1 MKADTKTAKNRAVE
15 ALCLRIWENCRDE
28 LFARFPLYPAA
39 LGGLAFLPSTET
51 GSWGTDGESVFYA
64 PDYVMESYR
73 DCPAK
78 VKASY
83 LHMVFH
89 CLFLHVTGAEERD
102 AYLWNIAC
110 DMAVELSLR
119 RLTGGLELLD
129 PSPIE
134 KECQEY
140 FRKAPVSG
148 EKLYEMLKAG
158 TLPWQSKDLAEAFL
172 RDDHSFWNRK
182 ADPCRL
188 EEIKHKWEK
197 ITAYTSSNAQGLKK
211 RAGTQK
217 GNQKESM
224 KLLRRGKYDYRRFLK
239 RFAVPREEVELDAE
253 SFDYIFYHY
262 GMEHYG
268 NMPLVEPLEYKEG
281 HKLEELVIAI
291 DTSGSCSREM
301 VQRFL
306 EETYSMLSEKENFF
320 RKMKVFIIQCDCY
333 IQDVA
338 KITSR
343 EDWKAYRDQIRIQG
357 RGGTDFR
364 PVFRYVEELRKK
376 KEIRDLRALIYF
388 TDGDGIY
395 PREKPDYETAFVFLK
410 EESLKQ
416 QMLPDWAVKLIL
428 EGGSHEY

>member
-1 MKADTKTAKNRAVE
+1 
-15 ALCLRIWENCRDE
+15 
-28 LFARFPLYPAA
+28 
-39 LGGLAFLPSTET
+39 
-51 GSWGTDGESVFYA
+51 
-64 PDYVMESYR
+64 
-73 DCPAK
+73 
-78 VKASY
+78 
-83 LHMVFH
+83 
-89 CLFLHVTGAEERD
+89 
-102 AYLWNIAC
+102 
-110 DMAVELSLR
+110 
-119 RLTGGLELLD
+119 
-129 PSPIE
+129 
-134 KECQEY
+134 
-140 FRKAPVSG
+140 
-148 EKLYEMLKAG
+148 
-158 TLPWQSKDLAEAFL
+158 
-172 RDDHSFWNRK
+172 
-182 ADPCRL
+182 
-188 EEIKHKWEK
+188 
-197 ITAYTSSNAQGLKK
+197 
-211 RAGTQK
+211 
-217 GNQKESM
+217 M

-291 DTSGSCSREM
+291 DTSGSCSREL

-306 EETYSMLSEKENFF
+306 EETYSMLSETENFF

-338 KITSR
+338 KIASR

-395 PREKPDYETAFVFLK
+395 PREKPDYETAIVFLK